1 MTATMARL
9 VLAMLLLPA
18 AGAVFLLSF
27 FALARPSGPPR
38 ILQIVIV
45 WLVIY
50 AFVAVY
56 WVLLWRSLVRWTAAR
71 VVRTAVVS
79 GLALLVGTAAGFLF
93 TALAPWAPGQIVVL
107 VAGGG
112 PRPAAA
118 GLDISALAGDG
129 LMVLSSLAV
138 ALYYVLSVE
147 LIARYSVVTVA
158 ALTSIAGTAVLT
170 PVAAWELG
178 HAPAHLSA
186 VGIGAVVYLAVP
198 VTVVGIQIWLRALE
212 RLPVSVAA
220 VLQYLQPLVGVAASA
235 ALFGDR
241 LGIWFAAGT
250 GLVLLGIAWSTT
262 SRPRD
267 PGKDRPGPRACRLL
281 S

>member
-71 VVRTAVVS
+71 VARTAVVS

-107 VAGGG
+107 VAGGTVPITWVLG
-112 PRPAAA
+112 TVVIWRETPRERADRLQRLGASVVCPLCGYNLAGLREVRCPECGGSFTLDQLAATQPRPAAEA
-118 GLDISALAGDG
+118 G
-129 LMVLSSLAV
+129 
-138 ALYYVLSVE
+138 E
-147 LIARYSVVTVA
+147 L
-158 ALTSIAGTAVLT
+158 
-170 PVAAWELG
+170 
-178 HAPAHLSA
+178 
-186 VGIGAVVYLAVP
+186 
-198 VTVVGIQIWLRALE
+198 
-212 RLPVSVAA
+212 
-220 VLQYLQPLVGVAASA
+220 
-235 ALFGDR
+235 
-241 LGIWFAAGT
+241 
-250 GLVLLGIAWSTT
+250 
-262 SRPRD
+262 
-267 PGKDRPGPRACRLL
+267 
-281 S
+281 

>member
-1 MTATMARL
+1 VGQVSQTLGVRETAASVATVISALIPIL
-9 VLAMLLLPA
+9 VVVF
-18 AGAVFLLSF
+18 GAVRLHQPIRFRQGCGLGIA
-27 FALARPSGPPR
+27 FAG
-38 ILQIVIV
+38 
-45 WLVIY
+45 
-50 AFVAVY
+50 
-56 WVLLWRSLVRWTAAR
+56 
-71 VVRTAVVS
+71 
-79 GLALLVGTAAGFLF
+79 
-93 TALAPWAPGQIVVL
+93 VVL

-118 GLDISALAGDG
+118 GLDISALVGDG